1 MADRADTGL
10 QRGTRAALLLAAS
23 GLVAF
28 GLVALVHEGTRERIA
43 ATAHRQALARFD
55 EVLAGHTYDNDLL
68 ADSITLQDPESAGEA
83 ARVIA
88 HRARRSGTVVAVVME
103 IVAPNGYSGPI
114 RLLVAIAPG
123 GTVLAARVLQ
133 HKETP
138 GLGDFIET
146 RKSDW
151 IARFTGRS
159 PQSPAPAGWR
169 PRPSRAAA
177 RRRSSPRE
185 TRAWPRARPARRPH
199 RSSSGTRRD
208 RRTRS
213 PSAVRP

>member
-83 ARVIA
+83 TIVI
-88 HRARRSGTVVAVVME
+88 ARRSGEVVAVVME

-114 RLLVAIAPG
+114 RLLVAIEPG

-169 PRPSRAAA
+169 VRKDGGEFDQYTGATVTSRAIAGAVA
-177 RRRSSPRE
+177 RSLALFER
-185 TRAWPRARPARRPH
+185 RPAASVRRDGP
-199 RSSSGTRRD
+199 GPTRR
-208 RRTRS
+208 
-213 PSAVRP
+213 